1 LGSNGENGPGDDFEG
16 AEIYDDV
23 VFVFDEDVLVP
34 TNAIVIDDTTDSAE
48 WVHNTAD
55 MSGSEI
61 SLNPSTNG
69 EDEDDYTY
77 TLDGDD
83 NSDGQDGIT
92 DLAGNYLND
101 QTGDF
106 TI

>member
-1 LGSNGENGPGDDFEG
+1 
-16 AEIYDDV
+16 
-23 VFVFDEDVLVP
+23 
-34 TNAIVIDDTTDSAE
+34 
-48 WVHNTAD
+48 

-92 DLAGNYLND
+92 DLAGNYLSD